1 MFPKFLRPEV
11 FPYASVEIIPA
22 VEQTVET
29 AQRAHMVYR
38 LHVRY
43 PSGTVEVLNFATP
56 LLRGLT
62 LIALKA
68 QPVDLKSEDVAVIS

>member
-1 MFPKFLRPEV
+1 MIPKFLRPEA
-11 FPYASVEIIPA
+11 FPYASVEVIPA

-29 AQRAHMVYR
+29 AQRAHLVYR

-43 PSGTVEVLNFATP
+43 PNGSVQRLDFATAF
-56 LLRGLT
+56 LRGLQ

-68 QPVDLKSEDVAVIS
+68 QPVDLKSEDVAVMS